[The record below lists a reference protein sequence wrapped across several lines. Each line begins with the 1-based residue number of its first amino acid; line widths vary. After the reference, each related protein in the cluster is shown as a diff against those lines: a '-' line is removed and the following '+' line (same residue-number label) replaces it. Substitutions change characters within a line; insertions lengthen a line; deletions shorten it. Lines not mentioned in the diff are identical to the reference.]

1 MADARF
7 LAFDLGAE
15 SGRAVVGT
23 LAEGRLTLEEIHRFA
38 NEPVEIAGTLHWDIL
53 GLYNQVLKGM
63 RLYAERFGPEVAS
76 LGIDSWSVDF
86 GLLAA
91 DGSLLANPVHYRD
104 RRTEGMVEVAA
115 ERMPLE
121 RMYELTGMSPN
132 QIHTAFQML
141 ALREQGSPVLPAAA
155 TFLMIPDLLAYFLTG
170 ARLCERSNAIHS
182 QLYDPRR
189 GEWCGEV
196 FAALG
201 LPLQI
206 MPPLV
211 DPGTQVGTLRES
223 VQRATGL
230 GAALVVAP
238 CTHDTGSAVAAVP
251 FRAASRA
258 LCWGTPAGAGGAGKP
273 LPLPPPLAGEGVA
286 ERTYPAGG
294 TPGPPEDAAFL
305 SSGTWSVLGALTP
318 EPVTTPEAYAAR
330 INNELS
336 LDFFVCR
343 NIMGLWL
350 LQECRRAWEREGASY
365 TYGELVEMAQAAPA
379 GGPVVFPDAPDFLA
393 PPDMP
398 AAIRE
403 YCRTSG
409 QAPPEGTGPTVRC
422 ILESLA
428 LSYRQGLEQFSQ
440 VLGHGFEVVHVVG
453 GGSQNALLCQLT
465 ADATGLPVTAG
476 PVEATVAGNLLV
488 QALAAGVLADVEE
501 LREVVRASFQPQEY
515 GPEEN
520 GALEEQWGRYGELA
534 D

>member
-1 MADARF
+1 MTNHRF

-23 LAEGRLTLEEIHRFA
+23 LADGQLGLEEIHRFP

-53 GLYNQVLKGM
+53 SLYSNVLKGM
-63 RLYAERFGPEVAS
+63 RVYAERFGAEVES

-91 DGSLLANPVHYRD
+91 DEGLLANPVHYRD
-104 RRTEGMVEVAA
+104 YRTDGMVEIA
-115 ERMPLE
+115 EQRTSLL
-121 RMYELTGMSPN
+121 RLYELTGMSPN

-141 ALREQGSPVLPAAA
+141 SMREQESPLLPVAA

-170 ARLCERSNAIHS
+170 EKVCERTNAIHT
-182 QLYDPRR
+182 QLYDPRT
-189 GEWCGEV
+189 GEWCSEV
-196 FAALG
+196 FSALD
-201 LPLQI
+201 LPRGI
-206 MPPLV
+206 MPPPV

-230 GAALVVAP
+230 GAVPVVAP

-251 FRAASRA
+251 FGPTPPALRA
-258 LCWGTPAGAGGAGKP
+258 GTPPGTGGA
-273 LPLPPPLAGEGVA
+273 
-286 ERTYPAGG
+286 ERGS
-294 TPGPPEDAAFL
+294 AAFL

-330 INNELS
+330 MNNELS

-350 LQECRRAWEREGASY
+350 LQECRRVWEREGQAYSY
-365 TYGELVEMAQAAPA
+365 EELVRLAEEAPA
-379 GGPVVFPDAPDFLA
+379 GGPVVFPDAPEFLA
-393 PPDMP
+393 PSDMP
-398 AAIRE
+398 AAIRA
-403 YCRTSG
+403 YCQATG
-409 QAPPEGTGPTVRC
+409 QAPPEGVDATVRC

-428 LSYRQGLEQFSQ
+428 LSYRQGLEQFTRI
-440 VLGHGFEVVHVVG
+440 LGHDFQVVHVVG
-453 GGSQNALLCQLT
+453 GGSQNTLLCQLT

-488 QALAAGVLADVEE
+488 QALAGGFLADVSE
-501 LREVVRASFQPQEY
+501 LREVVRASFKPVAYE
-515 GPEEN
+515 PRKNE
-520 GALEEQWGRYGELA
+520 ALEGQWERYGELVG
-534 D
+534 

>member
-1 MADARF
+1 MSDTRF

-23 LAEGRLTLEEIHRFA
+23 LAEDRLALEEIHRFP

-63 RLYAERFGPEVAS
+63 RRYAERYGCEVAS

-91 DGSLLANPVHYRD
+91 DGSLLGNPVHYRD
-104 RRTEGMVEVAA
+104 RRTEGMVEVAV
-115 ERMPLE
+115 ERIPLQ

-141 ALREQGSPVLPAAA
+141 ALRERGSPLLSAAA

-170 ARLCERSNAIHS
+170 AEVCERSNAIHS

-196 FAALG
+196 FSALG
-201 LPLQI
+201 LPLEI

-223 VQRATGL
+223 VQRVTGL
-230 GAALVVAP
+230 GAVPVVAP

-251 FRAASRA
+251 FPPTPLS
-258 LCWGTPAGAGGAGKP
+258 LGSGTPAATGGAGR
-273 LPLPPPLAGEGVA
+273 EG
-286 ERTYPAGG
+286 
-294 TPGPPEDAAFL
+294 AFL
-305 SSGTWSVLGALTP
+305 SSGTWSVLGALTG
-318 EPVTTPEAYAAR
+318 EPVTTPAAYAAR

-350 LQECRRAWEREGASY
+350 LQECRRVWARDGQSY
-365 TYGELVEMAQAAPA
+365 NYDELVRLAEEAPP

-403 YCRTSG
+403 YCRATG
-409 QAPPEGTGPTVRC
+409 QTPPGGVGQTARC

-428 LSYRQGLEQFSQ
+428 LSYRQGLEQFSRI
-440 VLGHGFEVVHVVG
+440 LGREFQTLHVVG
-453 GGSQNALLCQLT
+453 GGSQNTLLCQLT

-488 QALAAGVLADVEE
+488 QALAAGFLADAEE

-515 GPEEN
+515 EPRKNE
-520 GALEEQWGRYGELA
+520 ALEEQWGRYGELGG
-534 D
+534 

>member
-1 MADARF
+1 MINPRF

-23 LAEGRLTLEEIHRFA
+23 LAAGRLALEEIHRFP
-38 NEPVEIAGTLHWDIL
+38 NEPVEIAGTLHWNLL
-53 GLYNQVLKGM
+53 GLYQQVLKGM
-63 RLYAERFGPEVAS
+63 RLYAERYGPEVAS

-91 DGSLLANPVHYRD
+91 DGSLLGNPVHYRD

-141 ALREQGSPVLPAAA
+141 ALREQKSPLLPAAA

-170 ARLCERSNAIHS
+170 EQVCERTNAIHS

-189 GEWCGEV
+189 REWCGEV
-196 FAALG
+196 FSALG
-201 LPLQI
+201 LPLAI

-230 GAALVVAP
+230 GAVPVVAP

-251 FRAASRA
+251 FGPAPSGLRA
-258 LCWGTPAGAGGAGKP
+258 GTPPGTGGAEQP
-273 LPLPPPLAGEGVA
+273 HALPAPLAGKGGAEQSEG
-286 ERTYPAGG
+286 GH
-294 TPGPPEDAAFL
+294 AAFL

-350 LQECRRAWEREGASY
+350 LQECRRAWEREGRSY
-365 TYGELVEMAQAAPA
+365 TYGELVEAAQAAPG

-393 PPDMP
+393 PADMP
-398 AAIRE
+398 AAIGE
-403 YCRTSG
+403 YCRATG
-409 QAPPEGTGPTVRC
+409 QRPPEDVGPMVRC

-428 LSYRQGLEQFSQ
+428 LSYRQGLGQFSR
-440 VLGHGFEVVHVVG
+440 VLGRQFQALHVVG
-453 GGSQNALLCQLT
+453 GGSQNTLLCQLT

-488 QALAAGVLADVEE
+488 QALAGGFVADVSE

-515 GPEEN
+515 EPVEN
-520 GALEEQWGRYGELA
+520 EALEGQWERYQSLLA
-534 D
+534 CT